1 MKRLSLLLVLQLISF
16 SIFSQSNIFGTVT
29 DTKGE
34 PLIGANVQL
43 KNTLKG
49 TYTSLD
55 GKFSIKYI
63 KNRKYTIVISY
74 MGYKNLSEEINL
86 EKDLTLSFK
95 LKRSNVMSD
104 EIMISSTR
112 AGQKVPATY
121 SNINKKSI
129 GENNLGQDIPYLLSL
144 SPSVVTSSDA
154 GAGIGYTNIRIRGT
168 DANRINVTINGIPYN
183 DPESHGVFWV
193 NLPDLASS
201 INNVQI
207 QRGVGTSTNGAGAFG
222 ATINMQTLSL
232 EKDAYAEINNSVGS
246 FQTWKSNVRV
256 GSGLI
261 NNKFTFDAR
270 LSKIESQ
277 GFIDRSAS
285 DLKSFFISGGY
296 YNEHDIVKLNI
307 SSGKEITGQAW
318 NGVPKCKLENNSAG
332 MAQLVYDDGWS
343 DAEKDNLF
351 NSNSRTFNRYIY
363 DNQTDNYQQD
373 HYQLFYSH
381 EINNFLNINT
391 ALHYTK
397 GYGYYESYK
406 YNKEFSKFGLSNA
419 IINTDTIT
427 SSDFIYR
434 KLMDNDFYGITY
446 SMNYKLEKINASIG
460 GAYNI
465 YEGDHFG
472 NVIWAQNS
480 INNFEKDHEYYRN
493 KGTKKDF
500 NIYAKM
506 NYFVNNKLNIYGDVQ
521 FRNIEYTIDGIDDDF
536 RNLDQNHKF
545 DFINPK
551 AGIYYTINDKQ
562 NAYFSFGIANREPNR
577 HNYTDADTTT
587 LMPTN
592 ETLNDFEFGYTFNTT
607 RAVFNLNLYYMDYK
621 DQLVL
626 TGDINDVG
634 SAIMANV
641 DKSYRTGVELS
652 AGLKFTDNLRWDLN
666 TTLSKNKIK
675 NFTQYVDNWD
685 NWKTKEQDISNLG
698 ETDLAFSPNII
709 ANSLITYNIKNLSVK
724 FISNYV
730 GKQYIDNTAS
740 DERKLDAYFIN
751 NIKIDYGFKTKL
763 IKNIN
768 LSLMVNNIFNCEY
781 ETNAWV
787 YQYTF
792 EGERRALDGYFPQA
806 GINFLAGLT
815 LKF

>member
-1 MKRLSLLLVLQLISF
+1 MKRLSLFLVLQLISF
-16 SIFSQSNIFGTVT
+16 SIFSQSNISGTIT
-29 DTKGE
+29 NTNGE

-43 KNTLKG
+43 TNTLKG
-49 TYTSLD
+49 TFTDLT
-55 GKFSIKYI
+55 GKFFI
-63 KNRKYTIVISY
+63 KNIKNGKYTIVVSY
-74 MGYKNLSEEINL
+74 IGYVKSSKQITL
-86 EKDLTLSFK
+86 EKDLLVNFK
-95 LKRSNVMSD
+95 LKRSSIMSD
-104 EIMISSTR
+104 EIMISST
-112 AGQKVPATY
+112 KVGEKTPATY
-121 SNINKKSI
+121 STLNKKNI
-129 GENNLGQDIPYLLSL
+129 AENNLGQDIPYLLSI

-232 EKDAYAEINNSVGS
+232 EKDAYAEINNSIGS

-261 NNKFTFDAR
+261 NDKFTFDAR

-296 YNEHDIVKLNI
+296 YNEHDIVKINI

-318 NGVPKCKLENNSAG
+318 NGVPKCKLENDSVG
-332 MAQLVYDDGWS
+332 MAQLVNDDGWS
-343 DAEKDNLF
+343 DAEKNNLF
-351 NSNSRTFNRYIY
+351 NSDTRTFNRYLY
-363 DNQTDNYQQD
+363 KNQTDNYQQD

-381 EINNFLNINT
+381 EITNFLNINT

-406 YNKEFSKFGLSNA
+406 YNKKFSKFGLGNA
-419 IINTDTIT
+419 IINNDTIT
-427 SSDFIYR
+427 RSDFVYR

-446 SMNYKLEKINASIG
+446 SMNYKLKKINASIG

-472 NVIWAQNS
+472 NVIWAQNAL
-480 INNFEKDHEYYRN
+480 NNFEKDYEYYRN

-500 NIYAKM
+500 NIYTKM
-506 NYFVNNKLNIYGDVQ
+506 NFLITNKLNVYGDIQ
-521 FRNIEYTIDGIDDDF
+521 FRNIDYTIDGIDDDF
-536 RNLDQNHKF
+536 RDVSQNHKF
-545 DFINPK
+545 NFINPK

-562 NAYFSFGIANREPNR
+562 NTYFSFGVAHREPNR
-577 HNYTDADTTT
+577 HNYTDADPSKP
-587 LMPTN
+587 MPTD
-592 ETLNDFEFGYTFNTT
+592 EVLKDYEFGYTFNTT
-607 RAVFNLNLYYMDYK
+607 KTVLNVNLFFMDYK
-621 DQLVL
+621 NQLVL
-626 TGDINDVG
+626 TGNINDVG

-641 DKSYRTGVELS
+641 DNSYRTGIELS
-652 AGLKFTDNLRWDLN
+652 SGLKFTDNLQWNLN
-666 TTLSKNKIK
+666 ATFSKNKIK

-685 NWKTKEQDISNLG
+685 TWGQDVSNLG

-709 ANSLITYNIKNLSVK
+709 ANSLITYSIKNFSVK

-730 GKQYIDNTAS
+730 GEQYIDNTS
-740 DERKLDAYFIN
+740 SKERKLDAYFFN

-768 LSLMVNNIFNCEY
+768 LSLMVNNIFDEEY

-792 EGERRALDGYFPQA
+792 EGEQRVMDGYFPQA

>member
-16 SIFSQSNIFGTVT
+16 WIFSQSTISGTIT

-43 KNTLKG
+43 TNTLKG
-49 TYTSLD
+49 TFSDLE
-55 GKFSIKYI
+55 GKFII
-63 KNRKYTIVISY
+63 KNIKNKNYTIVVSY
-74 MGYKNLSEEINL
+74 IGYVKAYKKLNL
-86 EKDLTLSFK
+86 EKDLTINFK
-95 LKRSNVMSD
+95 LKRSSVMSD

-112 AGQKVPATY
+112 VGEKVPATY
-121 SNINKKSI
+121 INLNKKSI
-129 GENNLGQDIPYLLSL
+129 DDNNLGQDIPYLLSI

-168 DANRINVTINGIPYN
+168 DANRINITINGIPYN

-222 ATINMQTLSL
+222 ATINMQTLTL
-232 EKDAYAEINNSVGS
+232 ERKAYAEASNSIGS

-261 NNKFTFDAR
+261 NDKFTFDAR

-277 GFIDRSAS
+277 GFIDRAAS
-285 DLKSFFISGGY
+285 DLKSFFVSGGY
-296 YNEHDIVKLNI
+296 YSKHNIVKLNI
-307 SSGKEITGQAW
+307 SSGIEKTGQAW
-318 NGVPKCKLENNSAG
+318 NGVPKCKLENDSIG

-381 EINNFLNINT
+381 EITNFLNINT

-406 YNKEFSKFGLSNA
+406 YNKKFSKYGLENA
-419 IINTDTIT
+419 IINNDTIT
-427 SSDFIYR
+427 RSDFIYR

-472 NVIWAQNS
+472 NVIWSQFS
-480 INNFEKDHEYYRN
+480 INNFEKDYEWYRN

-500 NIYAKM
+500 NIYAKI
-506 NYFVNNKLNIYGDVQ
+506 NYLITNKLNIYGDVQ
-521 FRNIEYTIDGIDDDF
+521 FRNIDYTIDGIDDDF
-536 RNLDQNHKF
+536 RDVSQTHKF
-545 DFINPK
+545 NFINPK
-551 AGIYYTINDKQ
+551 TGIYYTINDKQ

-577 HNYTDADTTT
+577 HNYTDADTTK
-587 LMPTN
+587 PTPSY
-592 ETLNDFEFGYTFNTT
+592 ETLRDYEFGYTFSTT
-607 RAVFNLNLYYMDYK
+607 KSVLKVNLFYMDYK
-621 DQLVL
+621 NQLVL

-641 DKSYRTGVELS
+641 DKSYRTGIELS
-652 AGLKFTDNLRWDLN
+652 SGLKFTDNLKWDLN
-666 TTLSKNKIK
+666 ATFSKNKIK

-685 NWKTKEQDISNLG
+685 TWGQDVSNLG

-709 ANSLITYNIKNLSVK
+709 ANSLITYNIKNK
-724 FISNYV
+724 FFIKLISNYV
-730 GKQYIDNTAS
+730 GKQYIDNSAS

-763 IKNIN
+763 VKGIN
-768 LSLMVNNIFNCEY
+768 LSLMINNIFDQKY

-787 YQYTF
+787 YQYTY
-792 EGERRALDGYFPQA
+792 EGEQRVLDGYFPQA